1 MFVNCDRKRYDLPRY
16 SSFEIVQTTPHC
28 QTFPSIIKKKYAF
41 CYLRAW
47 FIIVTLLGGEF
58 NPLINLEKK
67 FHF

>member
-1 MFVNCDRKRYDLPRY
+1 MTFHDIPLLRLFRLHLIVRHFPVSLK
-16 SSFEIVQTTPHC
+16 EI
-28 QTFPSIIKKKYAF
+28 YAF